1 MTIGVSGY
9 IDRFFSS
16 ERGLPTT
23 YTAQIDISRFLTRKI
38 AARGGL
44 AGTGSV
50 GGDDAEDLPTGSGA
64 PALHGFA
71 GVLYYFTPQSIVSA
85 YAGVDYWAQLTQRAE
100 ADAGSI
106 VGTLGLQGAMSSR
119 VSAFVEGGY
128 GPALTRGDDDE
139 RLWRVI
145 GRVGVRLKF

>member
-1 MTIGVSGY
+1 
-9 IDRFFSS
+9 
-16 ERGLPTT
+16 
-23 YTAQIDISRFLTRKI
+23 
-38 AARGGL
+38 
-44 AGTGSV
+44 
-50 GGDDAEDLPTGSGA
+50 
-64 PALHGFA
+64 
-71 GVLYYFTPQSIVSA
+71 LYYFTPQSIVSA